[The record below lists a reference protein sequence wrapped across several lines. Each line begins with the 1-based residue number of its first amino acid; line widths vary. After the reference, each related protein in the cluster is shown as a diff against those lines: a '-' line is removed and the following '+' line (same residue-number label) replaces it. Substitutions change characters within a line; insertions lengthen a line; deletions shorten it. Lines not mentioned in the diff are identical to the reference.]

1 MTPTPVSDNQSNGTH
16 SYSATTLRLVAAC
29 FFLSGATGLIYE
41 VLWARMLGLVF
52 GATTLAVSTVLAAFM
67 GGLALGS
74 ALAGRSGAK
83 VERPVRAYG
92 LLEIGIALYAL
103 AVPLLFRL
111 VDNLYAVIWQHFHP
125 GFFTFSLW
133 RFLLSCLML
142 LVPTTL
148 MGATLPLLSAALLR
162 APEQTSTSITKLYT
176 RNLAG
181 AICGSIAA
189 GFVLLPILG
198 VRATIYTAALIN
210 ILIGFA
216 TILADRRTETAFTGT
231 AGVAGSPA
239 DVFLSAGVLGSPAS
253 SDEST
258 QGAIDSDNPG
268 DVALYESGRDARG
281 LSENV
286 EAAQSDNNLSDAKF
300 WLFCAF
306 ISGFVTISTQVAW
319 TRMLTM
325 IIGSSTYAFS
335 IAVALF
341 LLGLSAGAYL
351 VARGKFAAQLREAV
365 LKVEIATAVSL
376 FLSLLMVNKIPELLV
391 NTGLRLNI
399 ASWGGLLTLQ
409 IFSAALLILLP
420 AFLMGMVMPLVLVW
434 AGTNSENLSVQLVGR
449 SYAINTIGAI
459 VGAFGAG
466 FVLIPKFGTRFTIL
480 FAASL
485 SIVLGGLAYEPA
497 VGAKDRDLQRAVAAG
512 LTMALI
518 ILLFVMAPRMNLA
531 DLSVGAY
538 DSLVRVIAK
547 SRGGV
552 DDGSV
557 QQRGPQIHELLMYE
571 EGPTSTVSVRK
582 DWDITSMAINGRTN
596 ASDREDMPTQVM
608 LGQMPLLL
616 APSLKNALVVGYAT
630 GVTAGA
636 ILQSP
641 IESVECVE
649 LEPATVNGS
658 RFFEH
663 VNNHP
668 LNDLRLHLIIDDA
681 RTYLRVTPTRYD
693 MIVSEP
699 SHPWV
704 PGVANLFT
712 REFFQLGG
720 DRLNDNGIFV
730 QWLQIYQ
737 LSTNSLRSVLAT
749 FHETFPHVLVFRVE
763 GAWKGKDL
771 LLVGSRTPLTLD
783 HIKDRIGDARIAAEL
798 ARVNIKSEADVRA
811 WYVCDETQLGP
822 AVAGAVINT
831 DDNMHIE
838 TTVPREA
845 FRPLLEANAAWI
857 ESLSG
862 K

>member
-1 MTPTPVSDNQSNGTH
+1 MATLAPAKSIPSH
-16 SYSATTLRLVAAC
+16 SYPPRILRIVAAC

-74 ALAGRSGAK
+74 ALAGRLGASIK
-83 VERPVRAYG
+83 RPVRAYG

-103 AVPLLFRL
+103 AVPLMFSL
-111 VDNLYAVIWQHFHP
+111 VDNLYAIIWQHFHP
-125 GFFTFSLW
+125 GFFVFSLW
-133 RFLLSCLML
+133 RFLLSCVML

-148 MGATLPLLSAALLR
+148 MGATLPLLSAALVR
-162 APEQTSTSITKLYT
+162 SAGQTSTSVTKLYT

-181 AICGSIAA
+181 AICGSVVA
-189 GFVLLPILG
+189 GFLLLPIFG
-198 VRATIYTAALIN
+198 VRSTIYVAAVIN
-210 ILIGFA
+210 IIIGIV
-216 TILADRRTETAFTGT
+216 TIVADQRTETTSSAETGDHL
-231 AGVAGSPA
+231 VPA
-239 DVFLSAGVLGSPAS
+239 IEEPILEIDESLPAS
-253 SDEST
+253 HL
-258 QGAIDSDNPG
+258 N
-268 DVALYESGRDARG
+268 DAR
-281 LSENV
+281 
-286 EAAQSDNNLSDAKF
+286 F

-306 ISGFVTISTQVAW
+306 VSGFVTISTQVAW

-335 IAVALF
+335 IVVALF
-341 LLGLSAGAYL
+341 LLGLSGGAF
-351 VARGKFAAQLREAV
+351 VIARRNLSGKLQATVFR
-365 LKVEIATAVSL
+365 VELATAASIFVSL
-376 FLSLLMVNKIPELLV
+376 IVVNLIPKLLIVA
-391 NTGLRLNI
+391 GLRLHI
-399 ASWGGLLTLQ
+399 GSWAGLLALQ
-409 IFSAALLILLP
+409 IGSVALLILLP

-434 AGTNSENLSVQLVGR
+434 AGTKPKSQSVHLVGR
-449 SYAINTIGAI
+449 SYAVNTIGAI
-459 VGAFGAG
+459 VGAFGTG
-466 FVLIPKFGTRFTIL
+466 FVLIPKFGTRFTIF
-480 FAASL
+480 FATAL
-485 SIVLGGLAYEPA
+485 CVIVAWFAYQPKVDA
-497 VGAKDRDLQRAVAAG
+497 RDRDLNRAVAAG
-512 LTMALI
+512 LTLVLI
-518 ILLFVMAPRMNLA
+518 LVLFLAAPRMNLD

-538 DSLVRVIAK
+538 DSLVRILAK

-557 QQRGPQIHELLMYE
+557 QQRGPETHQLLMYE

-616 APSLKNALVVGYAT
+616 APSLKKALVVGYAT
-630 GVTAGA
+630 GVTAGSM
-636 ILQSP
+636 LQSP
-641 IESVECVE
+641 IESIECLE
-649 LEPATVNGS
+649 LEPATINGS

-668 LNDLRLHLIIDDA
+668 LEDPRLHLIIDDA
-681 RTYLRVTPTRYD
+681 RTYLRVTPTHYD
-693 MIVSEP
+693 IIVSEP

-712 REFFQLGG
+712 REFFQLGR
-720 DRLNDNGIFV
+720 DRLNEDGIFV

-749 FHETFPHVLVFRVE
+749 FHETFPHVQIFRVE

-771 LLVGSRTPLTLD
+771 LLVGSKTPLTLD
-783 HIKDRIGDARIAAEL
+783 RIKERISDPRISAEL
-798 ARVNIKSEADVRA
+798 ARVNIKSEPDVRA
-811 WYVCDETQLGP
+811 WYVCDETRLAP

-838 TTVPREA
+838 TTAPREA
-845 FRPLLEANAAWI
+845 FRPLLETNAAWI
-857 ESLSG
+857 ESLG
-862 K
+862 NR